1 MISKIKSELDN
12 IVGKP
17 MHFRFNGARNQ
28 IEEFEGSILNTYNL
42 EILDLDIK

>member
-28 IEEFEGSILNTYNL
+28 IEEFEGRYFNSSFRNT
-42 EILDLDIK
+42 